1 MKLVFFSFYYL
12 PSYHP
17 SHSLTSKL
25 KFFIHYFI
33 LVFHTHTLFSLSFF
47 LLLNDFSIQYFF
59 LFFFHFLYKFLFAKF
74 EPKKLAKLNG
84 ITSKAGSNNMEWATW

>member
-1 MKLVFFSFYYL
+1 
-12 PSYHP
+12 
-17 SHSLTSKL
+17 
-25 KFFIHYFI
+25 
-33 LVFHTHTLFSLSFF
+33 
-47 LLLNDFSIQYFF
+47 